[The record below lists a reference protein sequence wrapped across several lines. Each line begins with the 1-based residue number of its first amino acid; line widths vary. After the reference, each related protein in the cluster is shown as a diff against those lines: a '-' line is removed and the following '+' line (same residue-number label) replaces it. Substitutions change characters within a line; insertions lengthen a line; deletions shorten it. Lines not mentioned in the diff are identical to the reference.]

1 MNGTSLLAILRL
13 PFCCLECFSIDS
25 DLRPGYQNPNP
36 WNWNSFSN
44 ELKDALSNIVNSS
57 NLKTLSLMGIS
68 KLPFTF
74 FLHIV
79 HLTTLNMYS
88 LALNDFSDE
97 NSSSLTRAAST
108 RKGKAPMTPHSVP
121 VIDRCIW
128 RSGEICKRYEIP
140 SSAYFWLIQDAKGFI
155 EPIFLPFMCRLRF
168 FEININ
174 LSSAAWF
181 SFDTLSMALSFLMGS
196 LCTSFTSPATLE
208 HLKLNILF
216 DSSINVPDHIILF
229 ALGFYHNLRDHANI
243 WSHLDSVTTH
253 PTGSRLQRVDIN
265 INCTFVVSDEEA
277 SKAVR
282 DALPLLCTKGILFV
296 KTASV

>member
-1 MNGTSLLAILRL
+1 MDIPQDIIDNVIAAVGDDDQCLLKQCTLVSSSFLLPSRKQLFSRISLRSRQSCQAIHQLLVQNPVIQSSVRTITLTGDSSSSEYPEWMNGTSLLAILRL

-88 LALNDFSDE
+88 LALNDFSDK

-140 SSAYFWLIQDAKGFI
+140 SSAYF
-155 EPIFLPFMCRLRF
+155 
-168 FEININ
+168 
-174 LSSAAWF
+174 
-181 SFDTLSMALSFLMGS
+181 
-196 LCTSFTSPATLE
+196 
-208 HLKLNILF
+208 
-216 DSSINVPDHIILF
+216 
-229 ALGFYHNLRDHANI
+229 
-243 WSHLDSVTTH
+243 
-253 PTGSRLQRVDIN
+253 
-265 INCTFVVSDEEA
+265 
-277 SKAVR
+277 
-282 DALPLLCTKGILFV
+282 
-296 KTASV
+296 